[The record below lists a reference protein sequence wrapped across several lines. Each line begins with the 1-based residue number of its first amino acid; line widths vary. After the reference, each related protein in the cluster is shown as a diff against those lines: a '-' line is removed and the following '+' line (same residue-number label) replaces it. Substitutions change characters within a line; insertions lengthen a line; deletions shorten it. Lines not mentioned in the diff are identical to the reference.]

1 MNPEPH
7 QWILLCLLGGWTAV
21 DGASW
26 GQFMISRPFVAAVA
40 AGAIVGAPL
49 QAAQLGVVLEALH
62 LRVLP
67 IGAARYPES
76 GPAAVVGGA
85 TSAVLAGTSGLLTA
99 AVFVLIWEWVGGE
112 TIRQLRN
119 WNAPSPEGDL
129 RTPARIEREHLRAVG
144 LDFGRGALLVL
155 AGVPLLLGIAV
166 STQPLLGG
174 FGNASALLLAA
185 SLAAGLAS
193 AVGMFGI
200 ARARFALAG
209 VALGLLFVALR

>member
-1 MNPEPH
+1 MTPELH

-26 GQFMISRPFVAAVA
+26 GQFMISRPLVAAVA
-40 AGAIVGAPL
+40 GGAIVGAPA

-85 TSAVLAGTSGLLTA
+85 ASAVLAGTSGLLT
-99 AVFVLIWEWVGGE
+99 VTIFVLTWEWLGGE
-112 TIRQLRN
+112 TVRQLRN
-119 WNAPSPEGDL
+119 WNPPAPESHGL
-129 RTPARIEREHLRAVG
+129 TPTLVEREHIRAIG
-144 LDFGRGALLVL
+144 LDFGRGVLLVL
-155 AGVPLLLGIAV
+155 AGLPLLLGIAV
-166 STQPLLGG
+166 STEPLLAGY
-174 FGNASALLLAA
+174 GNTSGLLLAA
-185 SLAAGLAS
+185 ALAAGIAS
-193 AVGMFGI
+193 AVAMFGI

-209 VALGLLFVALR
+209 AALGLLFVALR